1 MSNRIVK
8 DFMDWNLITEITDMV
23 VAPPSV
29 TSAVAAGGGT
39 PGSSIPTGGVAPKEP
54 KGTSG
59 TSGSGNRS
67 RAVASNVSAGTDGT
81 AATGAAQLVP
91 AAVDKLSKEI
101 AEMIVALFAKTR
113 AFWAGENDLK
123 LKATGWNDTEADG
136 DKIFK
141 DYWTKYILPKIN
153 MIPAGNKN
161 KITLTDLQAL
171 ISKSILAGGAKN
183 FTFQIVTT
191 STGRP
196 VAKSYTIN
204 TDY

>member
-101 AEMIVALFAKTR
+101 AEMIVALFANTE
-113 AFWAGENDLK
+113 FWDGKNDLK
-123 LKATGWNDTEADG
+123 LGAKSFDDNEETGV
-136 DKIFK
+136 KIFE
-141 DYWTKYILPKIN
+141 DYWTTYILPKIN
-153 MIPAGNKN
+153 MLPAGNKN
-161 KITLTDLQAL
+161 KETLTAAKTQ
-171 ISKSILAGGAKN
+171 ISTAINARDTS
-183 FTFQIVTT
+183 FTFQIVTSASSIPT
-191 STGRP
+191 
-196 VAKSYTIN
+196 SYTIN
-204 TDY
+204 PDF

>member
-1 MSNRIVK
+1 MLNRIVK
-8 DFMDWNLITEITDMV
+8 DFMDWNLITEISDMV
-23 VAPPSV
+23 GAQNTAISG
-29 TSAVAAGGGT
+29 AAGGGT

-54 KGTSG
+54 TGTSG

-123 LKATGWNDTEADG
+123 LNATGMTDDTEETG
-136 DKIFK
+136 VKIFE
-141 DYWTKYILPKIN
+141 DYWTTYILPKIN
-153 MIPAGNKN
+153 MLPAGNKN
-161 KITLTDLQAL
+161 KETLTAAKTQ
-171 ISKSILAGGAKN
+171 ISTAINARDTS
-183 FTFQIVTT
+183 FTFQIVTSASSIPT
-191 STGRP
+191 N
-196 VAKSYTIN
+196 YTIN
-204 TDY
+204 PDF